1 MTHRHYILSALLFC
15 LLSISVKAQTSGH
28 SFGYLSYNEI
38 FQSMPEYAASQ
49 QTLKELKAK
58 YDKEA
63 LRAETEFQRKFSEF
77 LQGQKDFPENILKKR
92 QNELQDLLE
101 ESVRFREEAQN
112 LLKQAEQ
119 DLQADM
125 LYILNEAIK
134 AVGIEHGYSF
144 IINTDGNSCPYINP
158 SNGEDVTNFVKEKL
172 NLPIL
177 PPTTPSAQ

>member
-1 MTHRHYILSALLFC
+1 MTYNRYILSVFLCCMVICFA
-15 LLSISVKAQTSGH
+15 KAQNNH
-28 SFGYLSYNEI
+28 FGYLSYNAV
-38 FQSMPEYAASQ
+38 FQAMPEYAVSQ
-49 QTLKELKAK
+49 QKLKELKAK

-92 QNELQDLLE
+92 QNELQELLE

-134 AVGIEHGYSF
+134 AVGIEHGYNF
-144 IINTDGNSCPYINP
+144 IINTDGNACPFINP

-172 NLPIL
+172 NLPVL
-177 PPTTPSAQ
+177 PSTTPSAQ

>member
-1 MTHRHYILSALLFC
+1 MTYKRYILSVFLCCMVICFA
-15 LLSISVKAQTSGH
+15 KAQNNH
-28 SFGYLSYNEI
+28 FGYLSYNAV
-38 FQSMPEYAASQ
+38 FQAMPEYAVSQ
-49 QTLKELKAK
+49 QKLKELKAK

-92 QNELQDLLE
+92 QNELQELLE

-134 AVGIEHGYSF
+134 AVGIEHGYNF
-144 IINTDGNSCPYINP
+144 IINTDGNACPFINP

-172 NLPIL
+172 NLPVL
-177 PPTTPSAQ
+177 PSTTPSAQ